1 MTNLCEFSPCRRYRY
16 TLLHGADRITERTL
30 CWIGLNPSTADEQQ
44 LDPTLRRIKSFTERE
59 GFDSFCML
67 NVYPYR
73 ATEPKDMQAFYGR
86 LDREVAK
93 TVAFLNASHIRS
105 AIRATVHRKVVC
117 AWGVHAPLMPLSLGF
132 LWSGEFTPLCLGT
145 TTAGHPKHP
154 LYIAGETP
162 LVPYTGEGKE

>member
-59 GFDSFCML
+59 GFDSFVML

-73 ATEPKDMQAFYGR
+73 ATDPRDMNKHYAT
-86 LDREVAK
+86 LDQLTEKETEFR
-93 TVAFLNASHIRS
+93 NAAHIRA
-105 AIRATVHRKVVC
+105 AIRATGHKKVVC
-117 AWGVHAPLMPLSLGF
+117 AWGVIAPLMPLSLGF
-132 LWSGEFTPLCLGT
+132 LWSGEFIPLCLGT

-162 LVPYTGEGKE
+162 LVPYTGEAKE